1 MPRAPQL
8 LDWLFLLVL
17 TALWG
22 SAFLFNALALES
34 FPPAVLVAA
43 RVGIA
48 ALALFVVMRVRGLRL
63 PRTSAEWLPMIILAV
78 FANVLPFQLIA
89 WAQQYIES
97 SLAGVLMAVMPL
109 FVLTLAHFYI
119 PGARLTRYRVT
130 GFIIGFTGV
139 VCVIGPEVLGGLAD
153 NRALWGTLAT
163 LAAAFSY
170 SVSSVY
176 ARRVDVAEPLQ
187 LSVGMLLAASLFTLP
202 LASFDV
208 ASTAAPTPAAIFAL
222 AFLGLLSTGVATLVY
237 FRLVRGPGPTFISFV
252 NYLVPAWAVIAG
264 ALFLDES
271 LSYWAH
277 LGLALILLGIAIS
290 EFAPRL
296 MEACR
301 AGLHRRRS
309 AARLARQD
317 A

>member
-1 MPRAPQL
+1 MPRPPRL
-8 LDWLFLLVL
+8 TDWLLLLAL

-22 SAFLFNALALES
+22 SAFLFNAIALQS

-43 RVGIA
+43 RIGIA
-48 ALALFVVMRVRGLRL
+48 TLALYVVMRAQGLRL
-63 PRTSAEWLPMIILAV
+63 PRDIGDWLPMIILAI

-89 WAQQYIES
+89 WAQQFIES

-119 PGARLTRYRVT
+119 PGARLTYYRVT
-130 GFIIGFTGV
+130 GFFIGFTGV
-139 VCVIGPEVLGGLAD
+139 VCVIGPEVLDGLTD

-176 ARRVDVAEPLQ
+176 ARRVDVGNPLQ
-187 LSVGMLLAASLFTLP
+187 LSVGMLVAASVIALP
-202 LASFDV
+202 LASVDV
-208 ASTAAPTPAAIFAL
+208 VSISAPTPVAILAL
-222 AFLGLLSTGVATLVY
+222 AFLGLLSTGIATLIY
-237 FRLVRGPGPTFISFV
+237 FKLVRGPGPTFISFV
-252 NYLVPAWAVIAG
+252 NYLVPAWAVVAG

-271 LSYWAH
+271 LTYWAH
-277 LGLALILLGIAIS
+277 FGLALILLGIAVS
-290 EFAPRL
+290 EFAPRAIDAIQTL
-296 MEACR
+296 LC
-301 AGLHRRRS
+301 RRRLS
-309 AARLARQD
+309 ARLASED